1 VTEKIGTQTIITT
14 TDYLNGYQYV
24 NNILQFFPHSEGYV
38 KVTGTS
44 YNYVYNYTDHL
55 GNIRLSYSK
64 DPATNALKVIE
75 ENHYYPFGLK
85 HTGYNSDKYYIA
97 PNPVIKW
104 PNKGDYVDT
113 IIIPYNPATFNA
125 SLNYDYKFENKE
137 WQDELSLN
145 LYDFGLRQYDP
156 AIGRWTS
163 MDPVTHFEQSP
174 YVAFDNNPV
183 FWTDPD
189 GADTRDPIKDKV
201 TLISSYVDKSNV
213 THITQTTTNTTT
225 TFNDD
230 GSVKI
235 SYSSSSVTNTVD
247 ADGNVTKGST
257 VTQSSGSISKD
268 SEGKVSS
275 KAGKTTTRNA
285 TSSDATSALNQW
297 TNAVSSYNKTE
308 GNGVFNVDKIDKTA
322 NYTNKAG
329 KTGIAVLGSF
339 AGFNSLF
346 SKLNSNTKSVVGL
359 VGGST
364 SADGLIGL
372 AGDAL
377 KNHIGKNNS
386 YAILYGVQHVQNGGL
401 MKEMKTPAGQAGGSR
416 YSVGPTSWQG
426 LWKTIKSWFN

>member
-1 VTEKIGTQTIITT
+1 MGC
-14 TDYLNGYQYV
+14 
-24 NNILQFFPHSEGYV
+24 LQLH
-38 KVTGTS
+38 
-44 YNYVYNYTDHL
+44 NYTTL
-55 GNIRLSYSK
+55 RI
-64 DPATNALKVIE
+64 A
-75 ENHYYPFGLK
+75 
-85 HTGYNSDKYYIA
+85 HTSNTARSREVKSDAGRYK
-97 PNPVIKW
+97 
-104 PNKGDYVDT
+104 
-113 IIIPYNPATFNA
+113 
-125 SLNYDYKFENKE
+125 YKFENKE
-137 WQDELSLN
+137 LQDELGLN

-230 GSVKI
+230 GSVNI

-268 SEGKVSS
+268 SEGNVSS

-308 GNGVFNVDKIDKTA
+308 GNGIFNVDKIDKTA
-322 NYTNKAG
+322 NYTTKAG
-329 KTGIAVLGSF
+329 KTGVAVLGSF

-346 SKLNSNTKSVVGL
+346 SKLNPNTKSVVGL

-386 YAILYGVQHVQNGGL
+386 YAIIYGVQHVQNGGM

-426 LWKTIKSWFN
+426 LWKAIKSWFN